1 MHRSLFLLSFGA
13 CCLAAPA
20 LAADPSPSTQCEG
33 DAGRCTLTLPLSIAA
48 GKAGE
53 QPVGAALGLQIGR
66 SGEEPILFALAPL
79 GTAVRP
85 GLRVVLPGPVEVPL
99 AVDVCFPDGC
109 RASAPL
115 DAAQMSA
122 LLSAPQADLQF
133 FPFGAEAPV
142 AAAVTLPDLRG
153 SLTGAGVTLGN

>member
-1 MHRSLFLLSFGA
+1 MWQPLVGTLLVGG
-13 CCLAAPA
+13 LAGGER
-20 LAADPSPSTQCEG
+20 D
-33 DAGRCTLTLPLSIAA
+33 GR
-48 GKAGE
+48 
-53 QPVGAALGLQIGR
+53 
-66 SGEEPILFALAPL
+66 F
-79 GTAVRP
+79 
-85 GLRVVLPGPVEVPL
+85 LPGPVEVPL

-115 DAAQMSA
+115 DAAQMSV

-153 SLTGAGVTLGN
+153 SLSGAGVTLGD